1 MKKLLNKNQKRV
13 TKWSMNGAKWLKK
26 IVVCLLLALLLSANF
41 AVFATSDSQTAYAAA
56 STCPEGWT
64 EKDPTKPGKC
74 QPPAGTDKCPDKD
87 NYVPTFKAD
96 KTLDYCSKKIVAS
109 GESTAQL
116 LNYVALLSGVQ
127 QFLNKLIWPV
137 LVMIGDLMDNS
148 LLFANGMEE
157 RLQDIWIPIRNI
169 VNILFVIVLVGIA
182 LYNVLGIG
190 DDNSTY
196 SIKAALPKIVIGI
209 IAVNFSFLGIKVFL
223 DGINVLTTAVF
234 NLPGDVSQGLEKII
248 EDSNNPDGSPNLGE
262 AAQERIKR
270 LCANLQGLKLNE
282 IDAASTEELNK
293 LKKEKIYRAVATD
306 VGLKNT
312 DSVEAIETKLNEK
325 GNESHK
331 AKVKQQMDAGLC
343 DGAKLSDQGK
353 LFLARYN
360 SRNAAF
366 AMALNMSNIVFYQ
379 ETNVD
384 SLKDAE
390 KLLTNTLFSVM
401 LYLVFMASFLA
412 LFIVLLG
419 RLVVMWLCIA
429 ISPILLIA
437 IAAPELKDKIG
448 GVGKLSEIFV
458 KNAIAPLIISLAM
471 TIGWIMLK
479 AIQGLNPGGQSFSSG
494 SAFTID
500 PTNGIP
506 IVGLNSLQD
515 FTVAI
520 ATIAVVWLGVFS
532 AAEGT
537 IAEFATNWLKES
549 VTKAGKYIGS
559 IPLRHIPAVP
569 IRLPSGEQRQYTLQQ
584 LGRAVENKF
593 IDTKADELIK
603 DLGETPPA
611 KPTDLRNVD
620 TPDGLYSHLKRSKDN
635 LESDDNKDEIKRWL
649 GESKN
654 KPIIDK
660 IKLQDGGPK
669 LIEDM
674 EALSKEGDKEERKKI
689 AKRIL
694 ANDNVNRQSD
704 TAPPPKKSDD
714 ATKPKTN
721 PAKTVDKDGKMAG
734 GGDFRGKYND
744 DNTTDKE
751 ANINM
756 GIAKFNESIATLAT
770 KTEKDTGDKT
780 AIETI
785 LNGMRYNKN
794 KVAATPEEIK
804 AHIGTKNYDNMVKIM
819 GGGSKGEAAIL
830 AALDKNKPSAPPAA
844 GGPPPPSPA
853 PTPPAAPPAP

>member
-1 MKKLLNKNQKRV
+1 MKKLL
-13 TKWSMNGAKWLKK
+13 KK
-26 IVVCLLLALLLSANF
+26 TVIYLLLALLLSANF
-41 AVFATSDSQTAYAAA
+41 AIFATFDSQTAYAAA
-56 STCPEGWT
+56 STCPKSWT
-64 EKDPTKPGKC
+64 EKDPTKPGQC
-74 QPPAGTDKCPDKD
+74 QPPAGTTECPDGYITK
-87 NYVPTFKAD
+87 FKTENN
-96 KTLDYCSKKIVAS
+96 KSVLDYCSKNIAS
-109 GESTAQL
+109 SAESTTQL
-116 LNYVALLSGVQ
+116 LNYVALLSSVQ

-137 LVMIGDLMDNS
+137 LVMTGDLMDNS

-169 VNILFVIVLVGIA
+169 VNILFVVVLVGIA

-234 NLPGDVSQGLEKII
+234 NLPGDVSQGLEKILV
-248 EDSNNPDGSPNLGE
+248 DSNDPNDPNNTDKSIPND

-282 IDAASTEELNK
+282 IDAASSEEINK
-293 LKKEKIYRAVATD
+293 IKKEKIYQAAASSVKLAANAPVA
-306 VGLKNT
+306 
-312 DSVEAIETKLNEK
+312 EIETALALPAN
-325 GNESHK
+325 SSQK
-331 AKVKQQMDAGLC
+331 AKVEQQMKAGLC
-343 DGAKLSDQGK
+343 DGAKLNDQGK

-366 AMALNMSNIVFYQ
+366 AMALNMSNIVFYN

-429 ISPILLIA
+429 ISPLLLIA

-471 TIGWIMLK
+471 TVGWIMLK
-479 AIQGLNPGGQSFSSG
+479 AIQGLNPGGQNFSSG

-537 IAEFATNWLKES
+537 VAEFATNWLKES
-549 VTKAGKYIGS
+549 VSKAGKYIGS

-569 IRLPSGEQRQYTLQQ
+569 IKIPGKDTKSYTLQQ

-603 DLGETPPA
+603 DLGATPSA
-611 KPTDLRNVD
+611 KPEDWRKIES
-620 TPDGLYSHLKRSKDN
+620 PDQAYSQLKRSKEDLHSEDN
-635 LESDDNKDEIKRWL
+635 RKA
-649 GESKN
+649 
-654 KPIIDK
+654 IDK
-660 IKLQDGGPK
+660 WLKDNPAIRRQIETDPEGRKLLPLLDDLVKTSGSTP
-669 LIEDM
+669 ED
-674 EALSKEGDKEERKKI
+674 EKKRKEIAAKI
-689 AKRIL
+689 QQNAKVFG
-694 ANDNVNRQSD
+694 APD
-704 TAPPPKKSDD
+704 TPPPKADD
-714 ATKPKTN
+714 KTAPKKD
-721 PAKTVDKDGKMAG
+721 AVKTVGDDKKISGSNRKFEDL
-734 GGDFRGKYND
+734 YT
-744 DNTTDKE
+744 DNAADQKE
-751 ANINM
+751 ANIAA
-756 GIAKFNESIATLAT
+756 GIAKFNESVTNLAAN
-770 KTEKDTGDKT
+770 TEKDSGDKT
-780 AIETI
+780 AIETV
-785 LNGMRYNKN
+785 LKGMRFNNGTQTVTAYELK
-794 KVAATPEEIK
+794 AA
-804 AHIGTKNYDNMVKIM
+804 IGEKRYGNLTKIM
-819 GGGSKGEAAIL
+819 GNEGKIDD
-830 AALDKNKPSAPPAA
+830 ALKVPPPAA
-844 GGPPPPSPA
+844 GGTVA
-853 PTPPAAPPAP
+853 PPPAAPPAT